1 MSAPPP
7 NAEVVTRMRGLRLPG
22 GGTAL
27 TLVVAWLV
35 LIAIS
40 GLHRTDF
47 LAQQTVLAVT
57 FTMAITGVL
66 AVGQALVAVSGG
78 ILDLS
83 QPTSLILTAYVTS
96 VLLDHGVTTPLVV
109 LIAVV
114 LGAAW
119 GLLNATIIVFGKLN
133 PIIVTLATNFVG
145 VAVLFLVFQNAQAP
159 INSDLRQFGR
169 GYFLGLPN
177 IWWPMAVLVLVVG
190 YLLPRTR
197 YGRRTIAVGGNR
209 FAAQARGISLR
220 RTRFGVFIADGACA
234 GLAGVLFAAA
244 NAAFAAVSGAD
255 FLLPVIASVILA
267 GVSLGGGRGNLLLLL
282 LSVGF
287 LSTVPTALAF
297 FGLTSAWQ
305 AVFQGLILIMAVS
318 LDGYREK
325 RARR

>member
-1 MSAPPP
+1 M
-7 NAEVVTRMRGLRLPG
+7 
-22 GGTAL
+22 AL
-27 TLVVAWLV
+27 LVV
-35 LIAIS
+35 
-40 GLHRTDF
+40 
-47 LAQQTVLAVT
+47 
-57 FTMAITGVL
+57 
-66 AVGQALVAVSGG
+66 
-78 ILDLS
+78 
-83 QPTSLILTAYVTS
+83 
-96 VLLDHGVTTPLVV
+96 
-109 LIAVV
+109 
-114 LGAAW
+114 
-119 GLLNATIIVFGKLN
+119 
-133 PIIVTLATNFVG
+133 
-145 VAVLFLVFQNAQAP
+145 
-159 INSDLRQFGR
+159 
-169 GYFLGLPN
+169 
-177 IWWPMAVLVLVVG
+177 VVG

-209 FAAQARGISLR
+209 YAAQARGISLR

-244 NAAFAAVSGAD
+244 DAAFAAVSGAD

-318 LDGYREK
+318 LDGYRQK